1 MNYPSVLA
9 HFFILLQFFFAQVR
23 AQASGSDPYAPAYT
37 SCPQDLSIRAASTG
51 LSANEKSWR
60 DQHFKQII
68 PELQSYLTLANI
80 SGFDVQNYMN
90 QINGSNLPI
99 VGLSISGGGTQ
110 SGLGGLGIWQAY
122 DARNPGAI
130 ASKTGGLT
138 QIISYMTGLSGGG
151 AIAVAIIAANN
162 FSTTAQ
168 IRQTTNFSIPYSN
181 PTGNE
186 TQFFTEIFEN
196 TGAKAEAGFPI
207 SVVDPFGQFWGNW
220 LPQNQTFANYSDL
233 ANPSNNGSFAM
244 GTAPMP
250 IMVLAEVIPGKSP
263 EIGKI
268 MYPGFNSTNGFNLTS
283 YEVTP
288 FEFGSW
294 AGGRV
299 QAFIPTQYLGT
310 SMSNGK
316 PQNDSI
322 CAVGFDKL
330 TFIQGTTACA
340 FDAWFIDAFYKIP
353 VFAKRELEGR
363 QQQQQQQQNLD
374 DIPIPPGQED
384 NGLVFL
390 VNQTAVNFNQTFN
403 ESMWGTYPNPFQDYN
418 DDMKNVDEL
427 LLIDGSLTGETNP
440 IRPLIIPDRQV
451 DFIIVYEASSD
462 AKNNWVNGT
471 NLINTQKSASE
482 GNIPFPQIP
491 DVNTMVTQN
500 LTRQPTFFGCN
511 ASDNTPL
518 VLYLPNSPWSGYTN
532 FSYMQDSFTNNQLNS
547 VFDNAFQLATYGN
560 GTVDA
565 NWPACLACATIK
577 KSLKRVNMTL
587 PSVCTTCFNAHCW
600 NGTNSTA
607 SITDAETNP
616 SLRLNSSVSFQQWNT
631 SVWGGNSS
639 NPTSNSSNGT
649 QQDEKDGAGLVKP
662 LGTSAFAV
670 VMVALVAMVLG

>member
-1 MNYPSVLA
+1 MNHPGVLA
-9 HFFILLQFFFAQVR
+9 HFFILLQFFFAQVQ
-23 AQASGSDPYAPAYT
+23 AQGSGADPYAPVYT

-51 LSANEKSWR
+51 LSDNEKAWR
-60 DQHFKQII
+60 DLHAKQII
-68 PELQSYLTLANI
+68 PELKSYLTLANI
-80 SGFDVQNYMN
+80 SGFDIQQYID
-90 QINGSNLPI
+90 QINATNLPI
-99 VGLSISGGGTQ
+99 VGLSVSGGGTQ

-130 ASKTGGLT
+130 ASRTGGLS
-138 QIISYMTGLSGGG
+138 QILSYMTGLSGGG
-151 AIAVAIIAANN
+151 AITVGIIAANN

-168 IRQTTNFSIPYSN
+168 IRTTTNFSVPYSN
-181 PTGNE
+181 PTGNF

-196 TGAKAEAGFPI
+196 TGAKAEAGFPV

-220 LPQNQTFANYSDL
+220 LPPNATFANYSDL
-233 ANPSNNGSFAM
+233 ANPTNNGAFAL

-263 EIGKI
+263 GIGKI
-268 MYPGFNSTNGFNLTS
+268 MYPGFNSTNQFNLTS

-316 PQNDSI
+316 PQNDSV

-340 FDAWFIDAFYKIP
+340 FNAWFIDAFYQIP
-353 VFAKRELEGR
+353 VFAKRELESR
-363 QQQQQQQQNLD
+363 QQQQA
-374 DIPIPPGQED
+374 DIPIPPGQQD
-384 NGLVFL
+384 NPLVYL

-403 ESMWGTYPNPFQDYN
+403 DSMWGTYPNPFQDYN

-440 IRPLIIPDRQV
+440 IRPLIIPERRV

-462 AKNNWVNGT
+462 SKYYWVNGT

-491 DVNTMVTQN
+491 DVKTMVTQN
-500 LTRQPTFFGCN
+500 LTKQPTFFGCN
-511 ASDNTPL
+511 ASDSTPL

-532 FSYMQDSFTNNQLNS
+532 FSYMQDSFTNNQLNATL
-547 VFDNAFQLATYGN
+547 DNAFQLATYGN

-577 KSLKRVNMTL
+577 KSAKRVNVTL
-587 PSVCTTCFNAHCW
+587 PPVCTSCFNQHCW

-607 SITDAETNP
+607 DITDADTNP
-616 SLRLNSSVSFQQWNT
+616 RLRLNSSVSFEQWNT
-631 SVWGGNSS
+631 TVWGGNSTS
-639 NPTSNSSNGT
+639 QTSNSTSGT
-649 QQDEKDGAGLVKP
+649 EKDEKDGSAGLVRP

-670 VMVALVAMVLG
+670 VMAVLIAMIMG